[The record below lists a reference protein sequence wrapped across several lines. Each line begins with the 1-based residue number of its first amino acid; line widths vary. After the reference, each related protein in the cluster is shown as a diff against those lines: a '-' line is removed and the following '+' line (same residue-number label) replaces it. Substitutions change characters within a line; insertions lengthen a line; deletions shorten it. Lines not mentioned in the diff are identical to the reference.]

1 MSPYIFS
8 PSLFLFHRPFFP
20 PPLSPLPTPRPSVV
34 EKRARYLWL
43 ARYNFARAFCARS
56 VEENRQLSLRSPPP
70 YIHLLSHSLSLYSF
84 LPFSSLCTYIYILYD
99 LFYFLCLRFYRIP
112 FVNANPVNMVS
123 RKFLFLSFFLSYD
136 DENLIG
142 LNFERSKRRN
152 EILGKGSKEDRNRS
166 VLWIWM
172 ERWHIKRHLRGYWN
186 RRARVHRGDLYLES
200 RLYRCK
206 RRYLCPLC
214 RAIDNPAQRSVAW
227 PSAVRVGVYTHI
239 NNASAISHVIDG
251 VPLPAPHLP
260 TSPPLS
266 SP

>member
-1 MSPYIFS
+1 MTSPLQLCSRILRKVCGGKSTAVASFATSVYPSSFPLSFALFFS
-8 PSLFLFHRPFFP
+8 PFF
-20 PPLSPLPTPRPSVV
+20 
-34 EKRARYLWL
+34 
-43 ARYNFARAFCARS
+43 FC
-56 VEENRQLSLRSPPP
+56 
-70 YIHLLSHSLSLYSF
+70 I
-84 LPFSSLCTYIYILYD
+84 CTYIYIYIIRSLLLSLSPILPYT
-99 LFYFLCLRFYRIP
+99 FCKCKSCKYGIEKI
-112 FVNANPVNMVS
+112 S
-123 RKFLFLSFFLSYD
+123 LSFFLSYD

-166 VLWIWM
+166 VLWILV
-172 ERWHIKRHLRGYWN
+172 ERWHVKRHLRGYWN

-227 PSAVRVGVYTHI
+227 PSAARVGVYTHI

-266 SP
+266 FP

>member
-84 LPFSSLCTYIYILYD
+84 LPFSSVCTYIYIYILYD

-123 RKFLFLSFFLSYD
+123 RKFLFLSFFPSFLRRRKSHWIKFRKI
-136 DENLIG
+136 ETTEWNIG
-142 LNFERSKRRN
+142 KRI
-152 EILGKGSKEDRNRS
+152 EGGSESECAMDFGGKMAG
-166 VLWIWM
+166 
-172 ERWHIKRHLRGYWN
+172 
-186 RRARVHRGDLYLES
+186 
-200 RLYRCK
+200 
-206 RRYLCPLC
+206 
-214 RAIDNPAQRSVAW
+214 
-227 PSAVRVGVYTHI
+227 
-239 NNASAISHVIDG
+239 
-251 VPLPAPHLP
+251 
-260 TSPPLS
+260 
-266 SP
+266 